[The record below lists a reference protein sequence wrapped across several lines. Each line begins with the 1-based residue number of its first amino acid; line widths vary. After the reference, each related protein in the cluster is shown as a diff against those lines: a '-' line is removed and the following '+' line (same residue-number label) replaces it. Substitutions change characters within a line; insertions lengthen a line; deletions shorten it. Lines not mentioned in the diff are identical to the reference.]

1 MSRHHRSVHELRTA
15 AESGDVARILPL
27 LDPAVAVVVDPGR
40 TAECEPRVVRGRLDA
55 VDLLLHGMLA
65 RPGLAIDERPVN
77 GQSGLVLRRGDE
89 PTAAIT
95 VDFTRGL
102 VSVVWVT
109 LLSGWTTR
117 ATTA

>member
-1 MSRHHRSVHELRTA
+1 MSRHHRTVHELRTA
-15 AESGDVARILPL
+15 AESGDIARMLPL

-40 TAECEPRVVRGRLDA
+40 TAEREPRVVRGRLDA
-55 VDLLLHGMLA
+55 ADLLLHGMLA

-77 GQSGLVLRRGDE
+77 GQSGLVLRRDDV

-102 VSVVWVT
+102 ISVIWVT
-109 LLSGWTTR
+109 LLSDASIG
-117 ATTA
+117 ATAA